1 MSSVECTREIEV
13 VEAVTNG
20 RWPAG
25 TPEDLQLHAAG
36 CPVCTDVVRVA
47 LALTQ
52 DRSAALAKARVPSAG
67 LVWWRSEMRAR
78 RDAVSKATRPLR
90 IVEWAA
96 VLCVVVAAGALLR
109 WFGPSVLTDLLWQPS
124 TLFFVGLGV
133 LALLSSLV
141 FYLVFSRD

>member
-1 MSSVECTREIEV
+1 MSAVECTREIEI

-25 TPEDLQLHAAG
+25 TTEELQLHAAS

-52 DRSAALAKARVPSAG
+52 DRSAAMEKVQVPSAG

-78 RDAVSKATRPLR
+78 RDAVNKATRPLR
-90 IVEWAA
+90 IVEWVTA
-96 VLCVVVAAGALLR
+96 VCVIVAAGALLR
-109 WFGPSVLTDLLWQPS
+109 WFGPSILAELFWQPT
-124 TLFFVGLGV
+124 TLFLVALGV

>member
-1 MSSVECTREIEV
+1 MSAVECPREIEI

-25 TPEDLQLHAAG
+25 TTDELQQHAAG

-52 DRSAALAKARVPSAG
+52 DRSAALEKVQVPSAG

-78 RDAVSKATRPLR
+78 RDAVNKATRPLR
-90 IVEWAA
+90 IVEWVTA
-96 VLCVVVAAGALLR
+96 VCVIVAAGALLR
-109 WFGPSVLTDLLWQPS
+109 WFGPSILSDLLWQPT
-124 TLFFVGLGV
+124 TLFLVALGV